1 MRISEGGIGVLMA
14 SVGIGALKVR
24 GWTRARLNW
33 ASTLQASYVAIASP
47 DFTARNFLM
56 LENPYPRS

>member
-1 MRISEGGIGVLMA
+1 MRISEGGVGVLMV

-33 ASTLQASYVAIASP
+33 ASTLQAS
-47 DFTARNFLM
+47 
-56 LENPYPRS
+56 